1 MDQKNGSSVH
11 RPTDPG
17 LTLLGVSKMENVNKV
32 VTAPVS
38 LDSLRQAVADAV
50 VRAYGAERAYA
61 VQLNSVFGFD
71 WFEVEAS
78 DVAES
83 AKPVHAEKG
92 ELYKVL
98 KAAKHSNPSTVWARI
113 RKYGREEKYP
123 KAATEGE
130 GSGEGEGGDSQ
141 AGNTRSPMLRNVEEL
156 SALYKF
162 NARQESLPDAVKNA
176 QTFIVSALRELG
188 IDVSLIK

>member
-1 MDQKNGSSVH
+1 
-11 RPTDPG
+11 
-17 LTLLGVSKMENVNKV
+17 MENINKV

-38 LDSLRQAVADAV
+38 LDALRQAVADAV

-61 VQLNSVFGFD
+61 VQLNSTFGFD
-71 WFEVEAS
+71 WFEVEAA
-78 DVAES
+78 DVNES

-123 KAATEGE
+123 QEVTEGE
-130 GSGEGEGGDSQ
+130 GEGEGGNSQ
-141 AGNTRSPMLRNVEEL
+141 AGTTRSAMLRNVEEL

-162 NARQESLPDAVKNA
+162 NARQESLPEAVKKA

>member
-1 MDQKNGSSVH
+1 
-11 RPTDPG
+11 
-17 LTLLGVSKMENVNKV
+17 MENINKV
-32 VTAPVS
+32 VQGSVS
-38 LDSLRQAVADAV
+38 LASLRQAVADAV

-61 VQLNSVFGFD
+61 VELNATFGSFD
-71 WFEVEAS
+71 WFDVEAN

-123 KAATEGE
+123 KAEGEAEAE
-130 GSGEGEGGDSQ
+130 GSGEGEGG
-141 AGNTRSPMLRNVEEL
+141 ATHARSPMLRNVEEL

-162 NARQESLPDAVKNA
+162 NARQESLPEQVRKA

-188 IDVSLIK
+188 IDVSTIK

>member
-1 MDQKNGSSVH
+1 M
-11 RPTDPG
+11 
-17 LTLLGVSKMENVNKV
+17 LGVSKMENINKV

-38 LDSLRQAVADAV
+38 LDVLRQAVADAV

-130 GSGEGEGGDSQ
+130 GGEGEGGNSQ
-141 AGNTRSPMLRNVEEL
+141 AGNTRSPMLRNIEEL
-156 SALYKF
+156 KDLYKF
-162 NARQESLPDAVKNA
+162 NARQQDLPEAVKNA

-188 IDVSLIK
+188 VDVATIK

>member
-1 MDQKNGSSVH
+1 MDQENGSSVH
-11 RPTDPG
+11 RPTDSG
-17 LTLLGVSKMENVNKV
+17 LTMSGDVKMENINKV

-38 LDSLRQAVADAV
+38 LDALRQAVADAV

-130 GSGEGEGGDSQ
+130 GGEGEGGNSQ
-141 AGNTRSPMLRNVEEL
+141 AGTTRSAMLRNVEEL
-156 SALYKF
+156 KDLYKF
-162 NARQESLPDAVKNA
+162 NARQQDLPDAVKNA

>member
-1 MDQKNGSSVH
+1 
-11 RPTDPG
+11 
-17 LTLLGVSKMENVNKV
+17 MENQNKV
-32 VTAPVS
+32 VSGPVVS
-38 LDSLRQAVADAV
+38 LVALRQDVADAV
-50 VRAYGAERAYA
+50 VRSYGAERAYSVA
-61 VQLNSVFGFD
+61 LNALFPFD
-71 WFEVEAS
+71 WFEVEANETS
-78 DVAES
+78 DL
-83 AKPVHAEKG
+83 AKKVHAEKG

-123 KAATEGE
+123 KAEG
-130 GSGEGEGGDSQ
+130 GEGGEGGEAEGGNSQ

-156 SALYKF
+156 TALYKF
-162 NARQESLPDAVKNA
+162 NARQESLPEQVRKA

>member
-1 MDQKNGSSVH
+1 
-11 RPTDPG
+11 
-17 LTLLGVSKMENVNKV
+17 MENIHKV

-38 LDSLRQAVADAV
+38 LDVLRQNVADAV

-71 WFEVEAS
+71 WFEVEAA
-78 DVAES
+78 DVSES

-98 KAAKHSNPSTVWARI
+98 KKANHSNPSTVWARI

-123 KAATEGE
+123 QEVTEGE
-130 GSGEGEGGDSQ
+130 GSGEGGNSQ

-156 SALYKF
+156 TALYKF
-162 NARQESLPDAVKNA
+162 NARQESLPEAIKNA

-188 IDVSLIK
+188 VDVSLIK

>member
-1 MDQKNGSSVH
+1 
-11 RPTDPG
+11 
-17 LTLLGVSKMENVNKV
+17 MENINKV

-38 LDSLRQAVADAV
+38 LDALRQAVADAV

-71 WFEVEAS
+71 WFEVEAA
-78 DVAES
+78 DVNES

-123 KAATEGE
+123 KAEGE

>member
-1 MDQKNGSSVH
+1 
-11 RPTDPG
+11 
-17 LTLLGVSKMENVNKV
+17 MENVNKV

-38 LDSLRQAVADAV
+38 LDVLRQNVADALK
-50 VRAYGAERAYA
+50 RGYGAERAYA

-71 WFEVEAS
+71 WFDVEHS
-78 DVAES
+78 DVSES

-98 KAAKHSNPSTVWARI
+98 KAIDHTNPSTIWARI
-113 RKYGREEKYP
+113 RKYGRQEKYP
-123 KAATEGE
+123 KVEGEGEGE
-130 GSGEGEGGDSQ
+130 GSGEAGGGNSQ

-156 SALYKF
+156 TDLYKF
-162 NARQESLPDAVKNA
+162 NARQESLPEAIKNA

-188 IDVSLIK
+188 VDVSLIK

>member
-1 MDQKNGSSVH
+1 
-11 RPTDPG
+11 
-17 LTLLGVSKMENVNKV
+17 MENINKV

-38 LDSLRQAVADAV
+38 LDALRQAVADAV

-71 WFEVEAS
+71 WFEVEAA
-78 DVAES
+78 DVNES

-123 KAATEGE
+123 KAEGE
-130 GSGEGEGGDSQ
+130 GSGEGEGGNSQ
-141 AGNTRSPMLRNVEEL
+141 AGHTKSPMLRNL
-156 SALYKF
+156 DDLTALYKF
-162 NARQESLPDAVKNA
+162 NARQESLPEAVKNA

>member
-1 MDQKNGSSVH
+1 MDQENGSSVN
-11 RPTDPG
+11 RPTDSG
-17 LTLLGVSKMENVNKV
+17 LTMSGDVKMENINKV

-61 VQLNSVFGFD
+61 VQLNSTFGFD

-130 GSGEGEGGDSQ
+130 GGEGEGGNSQ
-141 AGNTRSPMLRNVEEL
+141 AGNTRSAMLRNVEEL

>member
-1 MDQKNGSSVH
+1 
-11 RPTDPG
+11 
-17 LTLLGVSKMENVNKV
+17 MENVNKV

-71 WFEVEAS
+71 WFEVEAA
-78 DVAES
+78 DVNES

-130 GSGEGEGGDSQ
+130 GGEGEGGNSQ
-141 AGNTRSPMLRNVEEL
+141 AGTTRSAMLRNVEEL

>member
-1 MDQKNGSSVH
+1 
-11 RPTDPG
+11 
-17 LTLLGVSKMENVNKV
+17 MENINKV

-123 KAATEGE
+123 KAEGE
-130 GSGEGEGGDSQ
+130 GSGEGEGEGEGGNSQ
-141 AGNTRSPMLRNVEEL
+141 AGTTRSAMLRNIEEL
-156 SALYKF
+156 KDLYKF
-162 NARQESLPDAVKNA
+162 NARQQDLPEAVKNA

-188 IDVSLIK
+188 VDVATIK

>member
-1 MDQKNGSSVH
+1 
-11 RPTDPG
+11 
-17 LTLLGVSKMENVNKV
+17 MENVNKV

-38 LDSLRQAVADAV
+38 LDVLRQAVADAV

-71 WFEVEAS
+71 WFEVEAA
-78 DVAES
+78 DVSES

-123 KAATEGE
+123 KAEGE
-130 GSGEGEGGDSQ
+130 GSGEGSGEAEGGNSQ

-156 SALYKF
+156 TALYKF
-162 NARQESLPDAVKNA
+162 NARQESLPEAIKNA

-188 IDVSLIK
+188 VDVSLIK

>member
-1 MDQKNGSSVH
+1 
-11 RPTDPG
+11 
-17 LTLLGVSKMENVNKV
+17 MENINKV

-38 LDSLRQAVADAV
+38 LDALRQAVADAV

-71 WFEVEAS
+71 WFEVEAK
-78 DVAES
+78 DVNES
-83 AKPVHAEKG
+83 AKPVHAEKN

-98 KAAKHSNPSTVWARI
+98 KGANHSNPSTVWARI

-123 KAATEGE
+123 QEATEGD
-130 GSGEGEGGDSQ
+130 GSSEGGNSQ
-141 AGNTRSPMLRNVEEL
+141 AGTTRSAMLRNVEEL
-156 SALYKF
+156 TALYKF
-162 NARQESLPDAVKNA
+162 NARQESLPEAIKNA

-188 IDVSLIK
+188 VDVSLIK

>member
-1 MDQKNGSSVH
+1 
-11 RPTDPG
+11 
-17 LTLLGVSKMENVNKV
+17 MENVNKV

-38 LDSLRQAVADAV
+38 LDALRQAVADAV

-71 WFEVEAS
+71 WFEVEAA
-78 DVAES
+78 DVNES

-123 KAATEGE
+123 KAEGE
-130 GSGEGEGGDSQ
+130 GSGEGEGGNSQ
-141 AGNTRSPMLRNVEEL
+141 AGHTKSPMLRNL
-156 SALYKF
+156 DDLTALYKF
-162 NARQESLPDAVKNA
+162 NARQESLPEAVKNA

-188 IDVSLIK
+188 VDVSLIK

>member
-1 MDQKNGSSVH
+1 
-11 RPTDPG
+11 
-17 LTLLGVSKMENVNKV
+17 MENVNKV

-38 LDSLRQAVADAV
+38 LDALRQAVADAV

-61 VQLNSVFGFD
+61 VQLNSVFPFD
-71 WFEVEAS
+71 WFLTEAN
-78 DVAES
+78 DVSEQ
-83 AKPVHAEKG
+83 AKTVHAEKG

-130 GSGEGEGGDSQ
+130 GGEGSGEGEGGNSQ

>member
-1 MDQKNGSSVH
+1 M
-11 RPTDPG
+11 
-17 LTLLGVSKMENVNKV
+17 LGDVKMENINKV

-38 LDSLRQAVADAV
+38 LDALRQAVGDALK
-50 VRAYGAERAYA
+50 RGYGAERAYA

-71 WFEVEAS
+71 WFEVEAK
-78 DVAES
+78 DVNES

-98 KAAKHSNPSTVWARI
+98 KAIDHTNPSTVWARI

-123 KAATEGE
+123 QEVTEGE
-130 GSGEGEGGDSQ
+130 GSGEGGNSQ

-162 NARQESLPDAVKNA
+162 NARQESLPEAVKKA

>member
-1 MDQKNGSSVH
+1 
-11 RPTDPG
+11 
-17 LTLLGVSKMENVNKV
+17 MENVNKV

-38 LDSLRQAVADAV
+38 LDALRQAVADAV

-61 VQLNSVFGFD
+61 VQLNSVFPFD
-71 WFEVEAS
+71 WFLTEAN
-78 DVAES
+78 DVSEQ
-83 AKPVHAEKG
+83 AKTVHAEKG

-130 GSGEGEGGDSQ
+130 GEGGEGEGGNSQ
-141 AGNTRSPMLRNVEEL
+141 AGNTRSAMLRNVEEL

>member
-1 MDQKNGSSVH
+1 
-11 RPTDPG
+11 
-17 LTLLGVSKMENVNKV
+17 MENVNKV

-71 WFEVEAS
+71 WFEVEAA
-78 DVAES
+78 DVNES

-130 GSGEGEGGDSQ
+130 GGEGGNSQ
-141 AGNTRSPMLRNVEEL
+141 AGTTRSATLRNVEEL

>member
-1 MDQKNGSSVH
+1 
-11 RPTDPG
+11 
-17 LTLLGVSKMENVNKV
+17 MENVNKV

-38 LDSLRQAVADAV
+38 LDALRQAVADAV

-71 WFEVEAS
+71 WFEVEAA
-78 DVAES
+78 DVNES

-123 KAATEGE
+123 KAEGEGGE
-130 GSGEGEGGDSQ
+130 GSGEGGNSQ
-141 AGNTRSPMLRNVEEL
+141 AGHTKSPMLRNL
-156 SALYKF
+156 DDLTALYKF
-162 NARQESLPDAVKNA
+162 NARQESLPEAVKNA

-188 IDVSLIK
+188 VDVSLIK

>member
-1 MDQKNGSSVH
+1 MDQENGSSVN
-11 RPTDPG
+11 RPTDSG
-17 LTLLGVSKMENVNKV
+17 LTMSGDVKMENVNKV

-71 WFEVEAS
+71 WFEVEAA
-78 DVAES
+78 DVNES

-130 GSGEGEGGDSQ
+130 GSGEGEGGNSQ
-141 AGNTRSPMLRNVEEL
+141 AGTTRSAMLRNVEEL

>member
-1 MDQKNGSSVH
+1 
-11 RPTDPG
+11 
-17 LTLLGVSKMENVNKV
+17 MENQNKV
-32 VTAPVS
+32 VPANLS
-38 LDSLRQAVADAV
+38 LETKRQAVGEAFE
-50 VRAYGAERAYA
+50 RSYGAEREYA
-61 VQLNSVFGFD
+61 LALNTQFGSFD

-78 DVAES
+78 DVSES

-92 ELYKVL
+92 ELFKVL
-98 KAAKHSNPSTVWARI
+98 KSAKRKHSNPSTVWARI

-123 KAATEGE
+123 VAESAEGGAGE
-130 GSGEGEGGDSQ
+130 GAGEGGNSQ

-156 SALYKF
+156 TALYKF
-162 NARQESLPDAVKNA
+162 NARQESLPDQVRNA

>member
-1 MDQKNGSSVH
+1 MIH
-11 RPTDPG
+11 PTRRFPSIIEKDHQ
-17 LTLLGVSKMENVNKV
+17 VENINKV

-38 LDSLRQAVADAV
+38 LDALRQAVADAV

-71 WFEVEAS
+71 WFEVEAK
-78 DVAES
+78 DVNES
-83 AKPVHAEKG
+83 AKPVHAEKN

-98 KAAKHSNPSTVWARI
+98 KGANHSNPSTVWARI

-123 KAATEGE
+123 QEVTEGE
-130 GSGEGEGGDSQ
+130 GSGEGGNSQ
-141 AGNTRSPMLRNVEEL
+141 AGSTRSPMLRNVEEL
-156 SALYKF
+156 TALYKF
-162 NARQESLPDAVKNA
+162 NARQESLPEAIKNA

-188 IDVSLIK
+188 VDVSLIK

>member
-1 MDQKNGSSVH
+1 
-11 RPTDPG
+11 
-17 LTLLGVSKMENVNKV
+17 MENVNKV

-38 LDSLRQAVADAV
+38 LDVLRQAVADAV
-50 VRAYGAERAYA
+50 VRAYGAERAYSI
-61 VQLNSVFGFD
+61 QLNSVFGFD

-130 GSGEGEGGDSQ
+130 GSSEGEGGNSQ
-141 AGNTRSPMLRNVEEL
+141 AGTTRSAMLRNVEEL

>member
-1 MDQKNGSSVH
+1 MIH
-11 RPTDPG
+11 PTRRFPSIIEKDHQ
-17 LTLLGVSKMENVNKV
+17 MENINKV

-38 LDSLRQAVADAV
+38 LDALRQAVGDALK
-50 VRAYGAERAYA
+50 RGYGAERAYA

-71 WFEVEAS
+71 WFEVEAK
-78 DVAES
+78 DVNES

-98 KAAKHSNPSTVWARI
+98 KGANHSNPSTVWARI

-123 KAATEGE
+123 QEVTE
-130 GSGEGEGGDSQ
+130 GEGEGGNSQ
-141 AGNTRSPMLRNVEEL
+141 AGTTRSAMLRNVEEL

-162 NARQESLPDAVKNA
+162 NARQESLPEAVKKA

-188 IDVSLIK
+188 VDVSLIK